1 MPANNDL
8 RKNGS
13 GCSDPTAFAA
23 IVKITRDGKMK
34 PRNRGKDVNDM
45 MSIIKRILDIMDFR
59 LEGRLILIDKQTG
72 RRYE

>member
-1 MPANNDL
+1 MGSDKDL

-23 IVKITRDGKMK
+23 IAKITRDGKMK
-34 PRNRGKDVNDM
+34 PRNRDKDVNDM